1 MHPANTMNQGKRKN
15 CYTLVCCA
23 AVCTCVHLLPSPLY
37 ERASTKKQE
46 GFYSVLL
53 CPQAITSCTLDPE
66 QGGYVISVETPVPL
80 DLVLLHSQVHM
91 DLLESNDQDDLGQA
105 SLERVPLL
113 VLTEELLYPSIAL
126 CNQLSSSATAQRKR
140 SSMKNFRR
148 LTSWTFTSGRPC
160 PSNCTSFAIRQC
172 AA

>member
-1 MHPANTMNQGKRKN
+1 MTHRVDASSEHDESRKTEKLLHPGVLRSRLN
-15 CYTLVCCA
+15 LCA
-23 AVCTCVHLLPSPLY
+23 LTFFAPIY

-46 GFYSVLL
+46 GFYSALL

-113 VLTEELLYPSIAL
+113 VLT
-126 CNQLSSSATAQRKR
+126 
-140 SSMKNFRR
+140 
-148 LTSWTFTSGRPC
+148 
-160 PSNCTSFAIRQC
+160 
-172 AA
+172 